1 MAALQSLLGSVLP
14 HSPLSATS
22 ESLSVRLFPSFGHRT
37 RFMSP
42 DRQLSSACALQR
54 GPSTGEQSHRAL
66 LDNGAPLETP
76 SFETVTLHV
85 GGEALHLSTLLRNF
99 NPPCCGTSLHPAA
112 ELQCTLLQM

>member
-22 ESLSVRLFPSFGHRT
+22 ESLSVRFLPSCGRRK

-42 DRQLSSACALQR
+42 ARQLSSACALQR
-54 GPSTGEQSHRAL
+54 GPSAGGQSHRAL
-66 LDNGAPLETP
+66 LGNGAPLETP

-85 GGEALHLSTLLRNF
+85 GGEAPHLSTLLRNF
-99 NPPCCGTSLHPAA
+99 NAPCCRCRSTKPSGPA
-112 ELQCTLLQM
+112 QVMHT